1 MTHRADL
8 CRAFKMLHL
17 IGVPVLSLS
26 HPFQAV
32 HSEGPH
38 SCYQTPSG
46 CLVPLVTVWSN
57 LGATVT
63 KEDCVQGWQ
72 LPLTP
77 VLREPAPNANE
88 MQDTVGVGK
97 KQRAKDRSNSLQVT
111 GEEVLLVDL
120 YRSLSN
126 SLKLSSYVLEV
137 NADKLQHFHILGP
150 VILNSSLSWAPMSLV
165 AALTSFL

>member
-1 MTHRADL
+1 
-8 CRAFKMLHL
+8 
-17 IGVPVLSLS
+17 
-26 HPFQAV
+26 
-32 HSEGPH
+32 
-38 SCYQTPSG
+38 
-46 CLVPLVTVWSN
+46 
-57 LGATVT
+57 
-63 KEDCVQGWQ
+63 
-72 LPLTP
+72 
-77 VLREPAPNANE
+77 

-97 KQRAKDRSNSLQVT
+97 KQRAKDRSNSLQLT